1 MLALEVLGGVVVLL
15 ALAFVLGRDVPLL
28 DDEPEDSKDT
38 GLPADRLLRS
48 DDIGR
53 LRFRVGL
60 RGYRMSD
67 VDAVLDAVHRALAS
81 AEGRDR
87 RPAGLAREAKP
98 AEAEEPTE
106 QPATATQRPLSELED
121 TYRVADDSG

>member
-67 VDAVLDAVHRALAS
+67 VDAVLDAVHRTLAAAEGGPRNPAALAEL
-81 AEGRDR
+81 AE
-87 RPAGLAREAKP
+87 LA
-98 AEAEEPTE
+98 E
-106 QPATATQRPLSELED
+106 QPATATERPLSELED
-121 TYRVADDSG
+121 VHRGPDDPG